1 MIHAE
6 SGGISFQ
13 TQGPETVMCTVFVM
27 NVIGIDGS
35 GECSQR
41 QASRVVRCV
50 CLSVCDLED
59 VTFRVFFCR
68 KLEPANVGNRSIDVA
83 GK

>member
-1 MIHAE
+1 VIHAE

-13 TQGPETVMCTVFVM
+13 IQGPETVMCTVFVM

-41 QASRVVRCV
+41 QVVLVVSCV
-50 CLSVCDLED
+50 CLSVCLRFRRRR
-59 VTFRVFFCR
+59 VSRVF
-68 KLEPANVGNRSIDVA
+68 LS
-83 GK
+83 